1 MATLAEIAVRHEI
14 PVVFGPVT
22 DLVCLDDVDLF
33 ARETADPLQQL
44 VQDVYH
50 TLIEKPNTN
59 LDVPNRGVDVLSSLS
74 GTVSD
79 LKILANRIDQQLPLD
94 PRIDTSSTI
103 IVPPQGTE
111 EDYELRITLQV
122 DGALLNLVFTYS
134 PGEALFI
141 LSTWGLQ

>member
-1 MATLAEIAVRHEI
+1 MAVSFNELAVHYEI

-50 TLIEKPNTN
+50 MLIEKPGTN
-59 LDVPNRGVDVLSSLS
+59 LDLPTRGIDVYSALS
-74 GTVSD
+74 GPVSA

-94 PRIDTSSTI
+94 PRVDTSSTT
-103 IVPPQGTE
+103 IVQDAYGT
-111 EDYELRITLQV
+111 YELRIILQV
-122 DGALLNLVFTYS
+122 DAGLLNLLFTYS
-134 PGEALFI
+134 PGEALFV
-141 LSTWGLQ
+141 LSTWGLS